1 MEFQFVTHSISP
13 TLHPPVPHCLLMPA
27 AAPTP
32 IHRASL
38 LFLAFSVMSLCSCK
52 TTKSVLASVSV
63 KPSSF
68 LTHGSELKEDRSRS
82 AFLGNWWTPDETLQA
97 AADAT
102 LKLYISPVRIDAVRP
117 MKNYLAKV
125 EFSDKRR
132 QKKLVEL
139 ASYAQKRFIKA
150 FKDSKNPRFT
160 LVDAPAADAMT
171 LDLHLLEW
179 EPSAFTGFLARETI
193 DLITFPAVGDLLWK
207 PERAATTIE
216 GRLIEPK
223 SLKSV
228 FEFADKEEAKTI
240 IVLPV
245 QEVFPTGQARFA
257 IREWARQF
265 EIMMAKDPA
274 KRLKDSSPIQIW
286 AF

>member
-1 MEFQFVTHSISP
+1 M
-13 TLHPPVPHCLLMPA
+13 MPA
-27 AAPTP
+27 AAPTL

-38 LFLAFSVMSLCSCK
+38 LLLAFSAMSLCSCK
-52 TTKSVLASVSV
+52 TAQSVLASVSV

-68 LTHGSELKEDRSRS
+68 LRHGSQLKEDRSRS
-82 AFLGNWWTPDETLQA
+82 AFLGNWWTSDKKLLA
-97 AADAT
+97 AADET
-102 LKLYISPVRIDAVRP
+102 KKLYISPVRIDAVRP

-150 FKDSKNPRFT
+150 FEDSKNPRFT
-160 LVDAPAADAMT
+160 LVDAPAKDAMT

-179 EPSAFTGFLARETI
+179 EPGAFSGFIARETI
-193 DLITFPAVGDLLWK
+193 DLLTFPAVGDLLWK
-207 PERAATTIE
+207 PERAAATIE

-223 SLKSV
+223 SQQPV

-245 QEVFPTGQARFA
+245 QEAFPTGQARYA

-265 EIMMAKDPA
+265 EIMMTNDPA
-274 KRLKDSSPIQIW
+274 KRPKDSSPIQIW
-286 AF
+286 GF

>member
-1 MEFQFVTHSISP
+1 M
-13 TLHPPVPHCLLMPA
+13 MPA
-27 AAPTP
+27 AAPTL

-38 LFLAFSVMSLCSCK
+38 LLLAFSAMSLCSCK
-52 TTKSVLASVSV
+52 TAQSVLASVSV

-68 LTHGSELKEDRSRS
+68 LRHGSQLKEDRSRS
-82 AFLGNWWTPDETLQA
+82 AFLGNWWATDKKLQA
-97 AADAT
+97 AAET
-102 LKLYISPVRIDAVRP
+102 IKKLYISPVRIDAVRP
-117 MKNYLAKV
+117 MKNYLARV
-125 EFSDKRR
+125 EFSDERR

-139 ASYAQKRFIKA
+139 ASYAKRRFTKA
-150 FKDSKNPRFT
+150 FKDSKNPRYEI
-160 LVDAPAADAMT
+160 VDAPAKDAMT

-179 EPSAFTGFLARETI
+179 EPAAFSGFIVRETI

-216 GRLIEPK
+216 GRLIEPRSRK
-223 SLKSV
+223 PV

-245 QEVFPTGQARFA
+245 QEAFPTGQARFA

-265 EIMMAKDPA
+265 EIMTQNDPA
-274 KRLKDSSPIQIW
+274 KRPKDSSPIQIW
-286 AF
+286 GF

>member
-1 MEFQFVTHSISP
+1 MPATVP
-13 TLHPPVPHCLLMPA
+13 TL
-27 AAPTP
+27 

-38 LFLAFSVMSLCSCK
+38 IFLAFSAISLCSCK

-68 LTHGSELKEDRSRS
+68 LTHGRELKEDRTRS
-82 AFLGNWWTPDETLQA
+82 AFLGNWWTSDEKLQA

-102 LKLYISPVRIDAVRP
+102 QKLYISPVSIDAVRP

-125 EFSDKRR
+125 EFSDKRW
-132 QKKLVEL
+132 QKKLIEL
-139 ASYAQKRFIKA
+139 ANYAQKRFVKEL
-150 FKDSKNPRFT
+150 KNSKNPRFT
-160 LVDAPAADAMT
+160 LVDTPAADAMK

-179 EPSAFTGFLARETI
+179 EPGAFTGFIVRETI
-193 DLITFPAVGDLLWK
+193 DLITFPALGNLLWK
-207 PERAATTIE
+207 TERAATTIE

-223 SLKSV
+223 SLKPV
-228 FEFADKEEAKTI
+228 FEFADREEAKTI
-240 IVLPV
+240 IVLPA
-245 QEVFPTGQARFA
+245 QEVFPSGQARFA

-265 EIMMAKDPA
+265 EVMMANDPA
-274 KRLKDSSPIQIW
+274 KRPKDSSPIQIW

>member
-1 MEFQFVTHSISP
+1 
-13 TLHPPVPHCLLMPA
+13 MPA
-27 AAPTP
+27 TAPTP

-38 LFLAFSVMSLCSCK
+38 LLLAFSAISLCSCK
-52 TTKSVLASVSV
+52 TTKSVVASVSV

-68 LTHGSELKEDRSRS
+68 LTHGSELKEDRTRS
-82 AFLGNWWTPDETLQA
+82 AFLGNWWTSDEKLQA

-102 LKLYISPVRIDAVRP
+102 QKLYISPVRIDAVRP

-160 LVDAPAADAMT
+160 LVDAPAEDAMT

-179 EPSAFTGFLARETI
+179 EPNAFTGFLARETI
-193 DLITFPAVGDLLWK
+193 DLFTFPAVGDLLWK
-207 PERAATTIE
+207 PQRATTTIE

-223 SLKSV
+223 SAKPV
-228 FEFADKEEAKTI
+228 FEFADREEAKTI
-240 IVLPV
+240 VVLPV
-245 QEVFPTGQARFA
+245 QEVYPTGQARYA
-257 IREWARQF
+257 IREWARQL
-265 EIMMAKDPA
+265 EIMMANDPT
-274 KRLKDSSPIQIW
+274 KRLRDSSPIQIW

>member
-1 MEFQFVTHSISP
+1 M
-13 TLHPPVPHCLLMPA
+13 MPA
-27 AAPTP
+27 AAPTL
-32 IHRASL
+32 IHRACLIL
-38 LFLAFSVMSLCSCK
+38 LALATSFLCSCK
-52 TTKSVLASVSV
+52 TTKSVFASVSV

-68 LTHGSELKEDRSRS
+68 LSHGSELKEDRSRS
-82 AFLGNWWTPDETLQA
+82 AFLGNWWTSDKKHQTA
-97 AADAT
+97 AEAIR
-102 LKLYISPVRIDAVRP
+102 KLYISPVRIDAVRP
-117 MKNYLAKV
+117 MKNYLARV
-125 EFSDKRR
+125 EFSDERR

-150 FKDSKNPRFT
+150 FKDSKTPRYEI
-160 LVDAPAADAMT
+160 VDAPAEDAMT

-179 EPSAFTGFLARETI
+179 EPAAFSGFLARETI

-223 SLKSV
+223 SQKSV

-245 QEVFPTGQARFA
+245 QEAFPTGQARFA

-265 EIMMAKDPA
+265 EIMTQNDPA
-274 KRLKDSSPIQIW
+274 KRPKDSSPIQIW
-286 AF
+286 GF